1 MCWSTAWH
9 SINMHTLNIL
19 CINLKSIR
27 ATYPLSF
34 SSCMHA
40 TLLPSAS
47 TLPTSRDQEPC
58 LWLSCGVLM
67 KKQLMIRPN
76 TPWPYGSCWKTQKRG
91 KGGDDPVSLPNINA
105 AILRKGSSGQHPPQG
120 CPVLLWMVR
129 TQGSQP
135 RPSAPL
141 EDQEFPTLSKE
152 DFWIY
157 PVHKLLRRQR
167 LTNHA
172 RRWEITGWR
181 EFLRTLFLTLWRH
194 HKGLVPRVKSSSWR
208 CSDKDCSKYQLHC
221 SILNCGYRT
230 LSGQMSKLIIVIV
243 ISHICKT
250 ETHQMCNLR
259 RKYPCSHVHF
269 NSLSFI
275 IEHYF

>member
-1 MCWSTAWH
+1 MCWSTAWY

-19 CINLKSIR
+19 YINLKSIR

-47 TLPTSRDQEPC
+47 TLPTSWDQEPC

-67 KKQLMIRPN
+67 KKQLMIQPN

-91 KGGDDPVSLPNINA
+91 EEGDDPVSVPNINT
-105 AILRKGSSGQHPPQG
+105 AILRKGSSRQHPPQG
-120 CPVLLWMVR
+120 CPAVCGWWEPREVS
-129 TQGSQP
+129 QGH
-135 RPSAPL
+135 RHPL

-167 LTNHA
+167 LTYHA
-172 RRWEITGWR
+172 RPWEITGWR
-181 EFLRTLFLTLWRH
+181 EFLRMLVPDAVTPQRPGAQGEELFLTLWWQR
-194 HKGLVPRVKSSSWR
+194 LFQVPTVLLYFKLWI
-208 CSDKDCSKYQLHC
+208 SDTQWTDEQTNHSNSNQSYLQSRDSPNVQFRKK
-221 SILNCGYRT
+221 IPM
-230 LSGQMSKLIIVIV
+230 LS
-243 ISHICKT
+243 CA
-250 ETHQMCNLR
+250 
-259 RKYPCSHVHF
+259 F
-269 NSLSFI
+269 
-275 IEHYF
+275 